1 MGQKMAQ
8 GEGLTSRQKE
18 FLAVVLETPYILKK
32 FYLSGG
38 TVLSSWYLHHRESF
52 DLDFFSEEE
61 EVNSDHLIKWIT
73 GIKDKLDIVDV
84 AHEQQLG
91 FNFFNLTYSNG
102 DKLKIDFSYFPSPR
116 IEKGISWNGLEI
128 DSLYDIAVN
137 KFHTIATS
145 PRGRDYFDLYL
156 ILKQEN
162 YPIEKLRQ
170 DAAIKHGVRP
180 GTIQVAKQLL
190 RSSEFT
196 DTPKI
201 LVLFD
206 KNEMNKFFSNLAKS
220 LESGIFK

>member
-18 FLAVVLETPYILKK
+18 FLAVVLQTPYILKK

-38 TVLSSWYLHHRESF
+38 TALSSWYLHHRESF
-52 DLDFFSEEE
+52 DLDFFSEKE
-61 EVNSDHLIKWIT
+61 EVNSDYLIKWLASQ
-73 GIKDKLDIVDV
+73 KDKLDTGDI
-84 AHEQQLG
+84 AHEQQFG
-91 FNFFNLTYSNG
+91 FNFFNLTYKNG
-102 DKLKIDFSYFPSPR
+102 GKLKVDFSYFPSER
-116 IEKGISWNGLEI
+116 IEKGIVWNGLEI

-145 PRGRDYFDLYL
+145 PRGRDYVDLYL

-162 YPIEKLRQ
+162 YPMDQLRK

-190 RSSEFT
+190 RGSEFT

-201 LVLFD
+201 LVPIN
-206 KNEMNKFFSNLAKS
+206 KEEMDKFFSDLAKS
-220 LESGIFK
+220 LEDGIFK